1 MIRRIEIFA
10 LPLKSTYVLLSPE
23 YRKFL
28 YNTVID
34 NGGVKKISKMINLD
48 KNYFLRFKN
57 GHKCSL
63 DFIFSLY
70 NRLGMDLKELNR
82 NVIQIVSGS
91 NNSIGINYPKL
102 PFGFDNKYGGTLLAA
117 IMGDGSRSK
126 LGSVIYNNQ
135 NQILIDFLIESCTN
149 IFGDFHYRT
158 YPKKDGTIQVF
169 LPKIV
174 GDIVGLFGIKKS
186 YKTVSDCYVE
196 LENFSK
202 KFKIAFIRQF
212 FDDEGNVRKSD
223 RRLQIKQT
231 RIVNVDKT
239 TIRSEIEKYAPRMLI
254 EIKKTLQEFNI
265 ISRISLETLRNVNG
279 IKKADFSLNIYR
291 KENLEKFKNLIGFK
305 LKYKNESLKEVI
317 KSYKYP
323 SAGRNER
330 LLYALQYAAKIEL
343 RYGYIDKLK
352 LVEETKRALWRTCT
366 YYLVDLKKSGFIDVI
381 EKPRNERGNPLP
393 WKYKLTKGG
402 WKFLKSNI
410 SKIFLR
416 KVKKYNF
423 DG

>member
-1 MIRRIEIFA
+1 MVRGIELFA

-48 KNYFLRFKN
+48 ESYFLRFKN
-57 GHKCSL
+57 GHRCSL
-63 DFIFSLY
+63 NFIFSLY
-70 NRLGMDLKELNR
+70 NTLGIDLEELNR
-82 NVIQIVSGS
+82 SVIQIVSGS
-91 NNSIGINYPKL
+91 NNSVGVNHPKL
-102 PFGFDNKYGGTLLAA
+102 PFDFNNKYGGTLLAA

-126 LGSVIYNNQ
+126 LGGVIYNNQ

-149 IFGDFHYRT
+149 IFGDVHYKT
-158 YPKKDGTIQVF
+158 YLKKDGTTQVF

-186 YKTVSDCYVE
+186 YKTISDCYVK

-202 KFKIAFIRQF
+202 EFKIAFIRQF
-212 FDDEGNVRKSD
+212 FDDEGDVRKSD

-231 RIVNVDKT
+231 RVVNADKKI
-239 TIRSEIEKYAPRMLI
+239 IRSDIDNYAPRMLT
-254 EIKKTLQEFNI
+254 ELRKTLREFNI

-279 IKKADFSLNIYR
+279 LKKADFSLNIYG
-291 KENLEKFKNLIGFK
+291 KEHLENFKDLIEFK
-305 LKYKNESLKEVI
+305 LKYKNKLLKEVI

-343 RYGYIDKLK
+343 KYDYVDKLK
-352 LVEETKRALWRTCT
+352 LVNETKRALWRTCT
-366 YYLVDLKKSGFIDVI
+366 YYLVDLKKSGFIRVV
-381 EKPRNERGNPLP
+381 ETPRNTRGAPLP
-393 WKYKLTKGG
+393 WRYKLTKKG
-402 WKFLKSNI
+402 WQFLKSNI
-410 SKIFLR
+410 DKIFLG
-416 KVKKYNF
+416 KVKRAL
-423 DG
+423 